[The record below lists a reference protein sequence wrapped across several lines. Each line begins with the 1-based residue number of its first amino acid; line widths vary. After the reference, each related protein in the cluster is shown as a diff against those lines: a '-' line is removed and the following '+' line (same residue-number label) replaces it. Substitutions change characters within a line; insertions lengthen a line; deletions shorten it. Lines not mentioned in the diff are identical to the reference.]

1 MWQIVAN
8 PWKKIMVSYG
18 FFWWESN
25 PLKWWVFHI
34 YASLQ
39 EGTKSCQTMM
49 NLHFLDPLSPNKQDR
64 KCPQDFGGYRS
75 GPVVNLLRTAPT
87 CLLGIT
93 LFGVIY
99 SDPQTVGNLDS
110 FNIGFTALICMQ
122 LYAYVY
128 MYRGRT
134 SWTLWCK
141 SCKLSA
147 ASTPSSPWKS
157 PMALQPKLTLL
168 RSMKTLQGMGIPGS

>member
-1 MWQIVAN
+1 MITENACYPMWQTNIDVAN
-8 PWKKIMVSYG
+8 CGKPLKKNHGFIW

-134 SWTLWCK
+134 S
-141 SCKLSA
+141 
-147 ASTPSSPWKS
+147 
-157 PMALQPKLTLL
+157 
-168 RSMKTLQGMGIPGS
+168 